1 MSYNLKVKNG
11 SQTKI
16 NDYSTFGS
24 VMIGREFEADTVGKY
39 RYSFNGQEKTD
50 EISGAGNHTTALYW
64 EYDTRLGR
72 RWNLDPVK
80 KSWQSDYACFS
91 NSPIWKVDPD
101 GDDDFFNSEGKLIRQ
116 TNTGSKIYVQTA
128 SGNVAYS
135 QLPMNNMHNRQVL
148 ANITAYYAGQVGVS
162 GTVGVSNYPKD
173 RNNKALAFTK
183 GNEIYVNARAGGVGV
198 TPLFDDY
205 NNLKSALRHEKDHKD
220 KGQGFNESSNFDHAE
235 VYLTQIKDP
244 TFSKTTAD
252 FKKGMVGSIASCLKD
267 AAYDEMRNGNGDF
280 TGLTNLVS
288 EFNKQS
294 KTTGYT
300 FSLVQTQSGYS
311 NPEGYQYE
319 VYATP
324 VKSEKKK

>member
-1 MSYNLKVKNG
+1 MMNEKH
-11 SQTKI
+11 
-16 NDYSTFGS
+16 YSFGMPMPERS
-24 VMIGREFEADTVGKY
+24 FSMESY
-39 RYSFNGQEKTD
+39 RYGMNGQEKND
-50 EISGAGNHTTALYW
+50 EISGNGNHTTALYW

-101 GDDDFFNSEGKLIRQ
+101 GDDDFFDSEGKLIKQ

-135 QLPMNNMHNRQVL
+135 QLPMNNMHNRKVL
-148 ANITAYYAGQVGVS
+148 ANITAYYAGQVGVN

-173 RNNKALAFTK
+173 RNNKASTFTQ
-183 GNEIYVNARAGGVGV
+183 GNEIYVNARAGGVGA

-220 KGQGFNESSNFDHAE
+220 KGHGFNESSNFDHAE

-252 FKKGMVGSIASCLKD
+252 FKKGMVGSIASYLKD
-267 AAYDEMRNGNGDF
+267 AAYDEMKNGNGDF
-280 TGLTNLVS
+280 TALTNLVS

-311 NPEGYQYE
+311 NPEGDQYE

>member
-1 MSYNLKVKNG
+1 MLSINYLYG
-11 SQTKI
+11 S
-16 NDYSTFGS
+16 DYYPFG
-24 VMIGREFEADTVGKY
+24 MGMPGRGVHRDQYKF
-39 RYSFNGQEKTD
+39 SFNGQEKAD
-50 EISGAGNHTTALYW
+50 EISGSGNHTTAMYW
-64 EYDTRLGR
+64 EYDTRQGR
-72 RWNLDPVK
+72 RWNIDPVTK
-80 KSWQSDYACFS
+80 PWQSNYACFS

-101 GDDDFFNSEGKLIRQ
+101 GDDDFFNGEGKLLKQ
-116 TNTGSKIYVQTA
+116 TSTGSKIYIQTE

-135 QLPMNNMHNRQVL
+135 QIPMNNMHNRQIL
-148 ANITAYYAGQVGVS
+148 ANITAYYAGQVGVR

-173 RNNKALAFTK
+173 RNDKALAFTK

-220 KGQGFNESSNFDHAE
+220 KGQGFNPSSNFDHAE

-252 FKKGMVGSIASCLKD
+252 FKKGVVGSISSYLKE
-267 AAYDEMRNGNGDF
+267 AAYDEMRNGVGDF
-280 TGLTNLVS
+280 TALNNLVS

-300 FSLVQTQSGYS
+300 FSLVQTQPGYS
-311 NPEGYQYE
+311 NPEDYQYE
-319 VYATP
+319 VYVTP
-324 VKSEKKK
+324 LKYENTK